1 MLKQRR
7 EKANKRARVLKKR
20 AERKKSSLLLHLF
33 VAKPVR
39 KRVEKF
45 L

>member
-7 EKANKRARVLKKR
+7 KKANKKARVLKTG
-20 AERKKSSLLLHLF
+20 RKEKSSLLLHLF

>member
-7 EKANKRARVLKKR
+7 KKANKKARVLKNGPKG
-20 AERKKSSLLLHLF
+20 KKSSLLLHLF

>member
-7 EKANKRARVLKKR
+7 KKPIKGPGSKKR